1 MKQLNF
7 ITIVILAIF
16 VSLGCTLTDK
26 NKMPL
31 TTSSKKAL
39 KYYNKACMLS
49 ENMRNEESREY
60 YEKAIAED
68 PDFAMAHLRLALAQE
83 IPVEFFANF
92 EKAMEHIDNVSDGE
106 RMWIL
111 GVEAGTNGQIN
122 QQRDYYEKMVNLYP
136 DDERCR
142 NTLGNFYFQQQL
154 YDLAIEQYKAII
166 EIDPDFSP
174 VYNMLGYSYR
184 RLKNYSESKRT
195 FEKYIE
201 LIPNDPNP
209 YDSYAELLMKM
220 GSFDESIKSY
230 QKSIDIDPYFTA
242 SYVGIATNLNYKD
255 EHIKARNKLHELFEL
270 AKNIRQQREALYA
283 MAVSY
288 VDEQNLEM
296 SLKMLHKEYSISEKA
311 DDTISMNKDL
321 LITALVL
328 LEMGEYDKA
337 ELYFSKGNELIK
349 QSSYYELMK
358 ENIGRLN
365 LSIQSLVAYYR
376 GDYQTAQTKADEFL
390 KLANE
395 VASVFQIMTAHELK
409 GMIAM
414 AEKDYQKALSE
425 LRQANQ
431 ENPYILYRIG
441 LAYEALGEDE
451 IALGFFQKAADYRSL
466 NDLSY
471 AFIRK
476 KAMAKVK

>member
-1 MKQLNF
+1 M
-7 ITIVILAIF
+7 
-16 VSLGCTLTDK
+16 
-26 NKMPL
+26 
-31 TTSSKKAL
+31 
-39 KYYNKACMLS
+39 
-49 ENMRNEESREY
+49 
-60 YEKAIAED
+60 
-68 PDFAMAHLRLALAQE
+68 
-83 IPVEFFANF
+83 
-92 EKAMEHIDNVSDGE
+92 
-106 RMWIL
+106 
-111 GVEAGTNGQIN
+111 
-122 QQRDYYEKMVNLYP
+122 
-136 DDERCR
+136 
-142 NTLGNFYFQQQL
+142 
-154 YDLAIEQYKAII
+154 
-166 EIDPDFSP
+166 
-174 VYNMLGYSYR
+174 
-184 RLKNYSESKRT
+184 
-195 FEKYIE
+195 
-201 LIPNDPNP
+201 
-209 YDSYAELLMKM
+209 
-220 GSFDESIKSY
+220 
-230 QKSIDIDPYFTA
+230 FT
-242 SYVGIATNLNYKD
+242 K
-255 EHIKARNKLHELFEL
+255 
-270 AKNIRQQREALYA
+270 
-283 MAVSY
+283 
-288 VDEQNLEM
+288 M